1 MPLKSSLS
9 RTEFV
14 ALMAMLT
21 ATVAFSI
28 DAMLPALPQ
37 IAADLSTQNPN
48 RAQLIITSFVMGLG
62 VGTFLV
68 GPLSDRFGRKPVI
81 LYGAAIYMIAGVVAM
96 QAGSL
101 ETLLGARL
109 LQGLGAS
116 APRIVAL
123 AIVRD
128 QSSGREMARL
138 LSFIML
144 VFSLVPAIAP
154 TIGAGI
160 LEIGSWRTI
169 FGAFVLFSLFTV
181 GWYARRQPE
190 TLLAPRPLRIAPILG
205 ALKEMLS
212 IQIVRRTILVQT
224 FCYAMLFAALSSTQ
238 QVFDETYGQGA
249 VFPYWF
255 ALIAVMAASASLLNA
270 RVVVRLGMAVLVR
283 RMLVVEITVSVAMII
298 IWLLAADISLPVY
311 VIWTTSIFFMAG
323 MTLGNLNAIG
333 MEPLPHIAGFAA
345 SLMGGLATVGS
356 VLIAAPIGL
365 MFNGTPLPVA
375 IGVLICAI
383 CAWALSRRF

>member
-1 MPLKSSLS
+1 MPLHSALS

-37 IAADLSTQNPN
+37 IAADLSADAPN
-48 RAQLIITSFVMGLG
+48 RAQLVITSFVLGLG
-62 VGTFLV
+62 LGTFLV

-81 LYGAAIYMIAGVVAM
+81 LVGAGVYIAAGGAAMFAP
-96 QAGSL
+96 SL
-101 ETLLGARL
+101 DILLAARI

-128 QSSGREMARL
+128 QASGREMARL

-154 TIGAGI
+154 TIGAG
-160 LEIGSWRTI
+160 LLLIGPWQTI
-169 FGAFVLFSLFTV
+169 FAAFVVFSILTV
-181 GWYARRQPE
+181 GWFALRQPE
-190 TLLAPRPLRIAPILG
+190 TLVTPRPLRVAPLWA
-205 ALKEMLS
+205 ALKQMLS
-212 IQIVRRTILVQT
+212 MAVVRDAILVQT
-224 FCYAMLFAALSSTQ
+224 LCYAMLFAALSSTQ
-238 QVFDETYGQGA
+238 YVFAQTFDQGA
-249 VFPYWF
+249 AFPLWF
-255 ALIAVMAASASLLNA
+255 GLIAILAASASILNA
-270 RVVVRLGMAVLVR
+270 RIVVRLGMALLVR
-283 RMLVVEITVSVAMII
+283 RMLSVQIGLSMLMIAV
-298 IWLLAADISLPVY
+298 WLAVPTLAFPVY

-345 SLMGGLATVGS
+345 SLMGGLATIGS
-356 VLIAAPIGL
+356 VMIAAPIGL
-365 MFNGTPLPVA
+365 AFDGTPLPVA
-375 IGVLICAI
+375 IGILLCA
-383 CAWALSRRF
+383 AAARVLSRRF